1 MLELSDKAFKE
12 NIITVVKEVKKNM
25 LVMNDKKKEISRK
38 EIDTIKKVTKI
49 LNWKI
54 QYLGENTWTQ
64 EQNGKYMKID
74 Q

>member
-49 LNWKI
+49 LN
-54 QYLGENTWTQ
+54 
-64 EQNGKYMKID
+64 
-74 Q
+74 

>member
-54 QYLGENTWTQ
+54 QHLGENTWTQ

>member
-49 LNWKI
+49 LNRKI
-54 QYLGENTWTQ
+54 QHLGENTWTQ